1 MDKERNLKRKCL
13 LALWTGA
20 VILLSACSVESI
32 KEEKIKDLEYTVV
45 PVDEVPEEL
54 MTQIEEEKKE
64 PMKITFSDKG
74 YLYIV
79 HSYGIQETS
88 GYSIEVKELYET
100 DNSICIETELL
111 GPKKTEEIIEAETY
125 PFVVVKIEENEKYVV
140 FD

>member
-1 MDKERNLKRKCL
+1 MNRKCF
-13 LALWTGA
+13 
-20 VILLSACSVESI
+20 ILLWAGIALFLTACSVESI

-45 PVDEVPEEL
+45 AEDEVPEEL
-54 MTQIEEEKKE
+54 MTQIEEEKEE

-79 HSYGIQETS
+79 HSYGVQETS

-100 DNSICIETELL
+100 ENAICIETELL
-111 GPKKTEEIIEAETY
+111 GPRKTEKIIETETY

>member
-1 MDKERNLKRKCL
+1 MRVKSMRSKCW

-20 VILLSACSVESI
+20 VIFLSACSIDTI
-32 KEEKIKDLEYTVV
+32 KEEKIKDLEYTVMA
-45 PVDEVPEEL
+45 PDEVPEEL
-54 MTQIEEEKKE
+54 MEQIEKEKEE

-79 HSYGIQETS
+79 HSYGTQETS

-100 DNSICIETELL
+100 ENAICFETELL
-111 GPKKTEEIIEAETY
+111 GPKKTEEIIETETY

-140 FD
+140 FR

>member
-1 MDKERNLKRKCL
+1 MRVKCMGRKGL
-13 LALWTGA
+13 IVLWTGA
-20 VILLSACSVESI
+20 VIFLSACSVDTI
-32 KEEKIKDLEYTVV
+32 KDGKIKDLEYTVV
-45 PVDEVPEEL
+45 AADEVPEEL
-54 MTQIEEEKKE
+54 MAQIEEEKKE

-88 GYSIEVKELYET
+88 GYSIEVKEFYET
-100 DNSICIETELL
+100 ENAICIETELL
-111 GPKKTEEIIEAETY
+111 GPKKIEEIIETETY

>member
-1 MDKERNLKRKCL
+1 MRRKRL
-13 LALWTGA
+13 LALCTGA
-20 VILLSACSVESI
+20 LLFLSACSINTI

-45 PVDEVPEEL
+45 SPDEVPEEL
-54 MTQIEEEKKE
+54 MIQIEEEKEE

-79 HSYGIQETS
+79 HSYGTQETS

-100 DNSICIETELL
+100 ENAICIETELL
-111 GPKKTEEIIEAETY
+111 GPRKTEEIVETETY

-140 FD
+140 FR

>member
-1 MDKERNLKRKCL
+1 MRVKCMGRKGL
-13 LALWTGA
+13 IVLWTGA
-20 VILLSACSVESI
+20 VIFLSACSVDTI
-32 KEEKIKDLEYTVV
+32 KDGKIKDLEYTVV
-45 PVDEVPEEL
+45 AADEVPEEL
-54 MTQIEEEKKE
+54 MAQIEEEKKE

-100 DNSICIETELL
+100 ENAICIETELL
-111 GPKKTEEIIEAETY
+111 GPKKTEEIIETETY

>member
-1 MDKERNLKRKCL
+1 MSRKCFI
-13 LALWTGA
+13 ALWAGA
-20 VILLSACSVESI
+20 VILLSACSVEQV
-32 KEEKIKDLEYTVV
+32 KEEKINNLEYTVV
-45 PVDEVPEEL
+45 AADEVPEEL
-54 MTQIEEEKKE
+54 MIQIEEEKKE

-79 HSYGIQETS
+79 HSYGAQETS

-100 DNSICIETELL
+100 ENAICIRTELL
-111 GPKKTEEIIEAETY
+111 GPKKTEEIIETETC